1 MERGKGLKYRLLMGA
16 SRLIGLLPEWF
27 VYGCQGRFITFV
39 LYRLLR
45 YRLKVVRRNLNR
57 ALPEKSRDELL
68 TIEREFYAHLG
79 EVVVDIVVMSSISRE
94 KMMARMNVENLEEHY
109 AATEGRSWVAMMAHY
124 GNWEC
129 LGTYSLHDER
139 MQVAGVYHPLR
150 DKAFDDFFYA
160 MRARFDILPV
170 RMNDVA
176 RFAVRHR
183 DGYEGRPIAYGM
195 IADQRPPREAEHRM
209 YDFLGV
215 PTAFFM
221 GGEWLAR
228 KFSMPIFFLH
238 VDKVSRAKYSCW
250 FECIYD
256 GVEEITEGEITRR
269 YAERMEAMIRRKPHL
284 WMWSHRRWKHI
295 DIAEDEARAA
305 QNTK

>member
-1 MERGKGLKYRLLMGA
+1 MERGKGLKYRLIIGA
-16 SRLIGLLPEWF
+16 SRLIGALPEWLI
-27 VYGCQGRFITFV
+27 YGCLGQFVSFV

-57 ALPEKSRDELL
+57 AFPEKSCEELL
-68 TIEREFYAHLG
+68 SIERKFYAHLG
-79 EVVVDIVVMSSISRE
+79 EVVVDIVVMASLSRE
-94 KMMARMNVENLEEHY
+94 DMMARLNIENLEEHF

-129 LGTYSLHDER
+129 LGTYSLHDPR

-150 DKAFDDFFYA
+150 DKTFDDFFYA
-160 MRARFDILPV
+160 VRARFDIMPV

-176 RFAVRHR
+176 RFAVRYR
-183 DGYEGRPIAYGM
+183 NGYEGRPIAYGM

-228 KFSMPIFFLH
+228 KLSMPIFFLH
-238 VDKVSRAKYSCW
+238 VNKVGRARYSCR

-256 GVEEITEGEITRR
+256 GVEEIVEGEITRR
-269 YAERMEAMIRRKPHL
+269 YAERMEAMIRREPHL

-305 QNTK
+305 QNAK